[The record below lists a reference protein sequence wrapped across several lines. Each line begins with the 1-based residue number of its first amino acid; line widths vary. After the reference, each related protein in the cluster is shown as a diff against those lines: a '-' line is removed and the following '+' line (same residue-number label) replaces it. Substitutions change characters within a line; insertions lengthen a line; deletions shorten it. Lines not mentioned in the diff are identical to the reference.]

1 MKKYISLF
9 MVLAIMLVA
18 NVGMVRAEDDG
29 DKEGWGEIKLKAEVK
44 GDRDEAR
51 AEMRLKIETTREEMK
66 QKMETLR
73 EKIKDEKDA
82 IKAKMEETRI
92 VGREKALERFD
103 NAIERISEW
112 QIKVE
117 AKIAELETKGVVV
130 TNAKNFLATSEAKLT
145 AAENKIAE
153 INAILTVSIEKLTL
167 ENKTKIRTL
176 AGETQ
181 TLVVEAHKALRDA
194 VKSLKDEVKIKLEA
208 EAKVEVETE
217 NEED

>member
-51 AEMRLKIETTREEMK
+51 AEMRLNIETTREEMK

>member
-51 AEMRLKIETTREEMK
+51 AEMRLNIETTREEMK

-167 ENKTKIRTL
+167 ENKTKLRTL
-176 AGETQ
+176 AQETQ

-208 EAKVEVETE
+208 EARAEVETE